1 MFYVRA
7 WRSKV
12 NFKVLGLSFVLLFL
26 VLASVVLLSNVALVM
41 FVFCLFYLLIPILI
55 LSSFAFGKHKQVR
68 AEIIKEVEVDRSY
81 EVRRFWWL
89 YAIPIVAFS
98 ALGVVTG
105 HYNYVLHSISFLIL
119 AFLLSKTKFKVLITD
134 KGLVFGKNMLL
145 SWDEINRVEVKG
157 DYVILHKGWF
167 SSFAIPKDVLECCK
181 KLTSRVNW

>member
-41 FVFCLFYLLIPILI
+41 FVFCLFYLLIPILM
-55 LSSFAFGKHKQVR
+55 LSSFAFGKHEQVK

-89 YAIPIVAFS
+89 YAIPIVTFS

-119 AFLLSKTKFKVLITD
+119 AFVFSKTKFKVLITD

-157 DYVILHKGWF
+157 DYVILHKSRF
-167 SSFAIPKDVLECCK
+167 SSFAIPKDALKCCK
-181 KLTSRVNW
+181 KLMSRVN

>member
-12 NFKVLGLSFVLLFL
+12 NFKVLGLSFVLLFSM
-26 VLASVVLLSNVALVM
+26 LASAFLLSNVAVAM
-41 FVFCLFYLLIPILI
+41 FVFCLFYLSIPILI
-55 LSSFAFGKHKQVR
+55 LSSFAFGKHEQVK

-81 EVRRFWWL
+81 EVRRFWWF

-98 ALGVVTG
+98 ISGVVTG
-105 HYNYVLHSISFLIL
+105 HYNYLLHSINFLIL
-119 AFLLSKTKFKVLITD
+119 AFVFSKTKIKVLITD

-145 SWDEINRVEVKG
+145 SWNEIRRVEVKG
-157 DYVILHKGWF
+157 DYVILHKGRF

-181 KLTSRVNW
+181 KLMLTQ